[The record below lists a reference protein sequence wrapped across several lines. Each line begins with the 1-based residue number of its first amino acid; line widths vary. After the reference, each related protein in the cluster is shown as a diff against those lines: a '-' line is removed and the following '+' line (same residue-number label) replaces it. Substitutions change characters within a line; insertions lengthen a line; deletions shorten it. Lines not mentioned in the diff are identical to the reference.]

1 MKKERIKELANAI
14 VEGMAAKEV
23 EQYCKG
29 IVQDMVKEMS
39 QADIDEAE
47 KIALETLK
55 SDVTRLIDPS
65 NSATIH

>member
-47 KIALETLK
+47 KIALETLN
-55 SDVTRLIDPS
+55 SDVPRLIDPS